1 MNTKLRPITP
11 LILLSLCLLFIALGA
26 FYGGIAML
34 NDPEGS
40 PLEMPVSYLE
50 KTPFQDYFVPGL
62 ILIAV
67 WGFGSLALLAC
78 LWIRPRFAWLD
89 AFAQVLQEHWVWGLT
104 ILYGIALFVW
114 LTVQIL
120 TLPEV
125 AVIQYILYALSLL
138 IVGIPFLPK
147 MRHYYGLS

>member
-1 MNTKLRPITP
+1 MNTKTRP
-11 LILLSLCLLFIALGA
+11 LIPLVLLSLCLLFIALGA

-50 KTPFQDYFVPGL
+50 DTPFQDYFMPGL

-67 WGFGSLALLAC
+67 WGCGSLVLLAC
-78 LWIRPRFAWLD
+78 LWVCPRFAWLD
-89 AFAQVLQEHWVWGLT
+89 SFAQVVEEHWVWGLT
-104 ILYGIALFVW
+104 ILYGIALIIW
-114 LTVQIL
+114 LTVQII

-125 AVIQYILYALSLL
+125 AVIQYVLYALSIL
-138 IVGIPFLPK
+138 IVGLPFLPQ
-147 MRHYYGLS
+147 MRQYYQIS